1 MPLLARCAA
10 RSPSQRLG
18 TPEEL
23 ANLATYLVSDYASWM
38 SGQIVTLDG
47 GETVGLSGEFNALS
61 AVSEDQ
67 WDQLE
72 NMIRAGNKK
81 GKKAE

>member
-1 MPLLARCAA
+1 
-10 RSPSQRLG
+10 
-18 TPEEL
+18 
-23 ANLATYLVSDYASWM
+23 M

>member
-1 MPLLARCAA
+1 MIE

-23 ANLATYLVSDYASWM
+23 ANLATYLVSPYASWM
-38 SGQIVTLDG
+38 SGEIVTFDG

-61 AVSEDQ
+61 VVTNKQ

-72 NMIRAGNKK
+72 EMIRAGNKK
-81 GKKAE
+81 GKKN